1 MNVTEAQKIRHLLI
15 RLDPGDELHASLSRA
30 LDEAQAESAF
40 ITGVGALEAAEIAL
54 YDQATKSYGRARRI
68 EGGCEV
74 VSLSGN
80 AALLDGA
87 PTVRLSA
94 VLARETELGL
104 ETFAGQL
111 VWARAFSLE
120 LDVTAFDDVRLH
132 RVADE
137 RTGLP
142 ALAARPV
149 VVEASATAHPAP
161 AAPAAPTA
169 PVHRPPVVTSAPE
182 PHVVAAPSPPPAPA
196 HHHVS
201 AIPLPAP
208 ASPPLGDGP
217 VVPAHRP
224 MRARDEPET
233 YPELGDSV
241 NHFHFGDCTVVG
253 SDGDRIKLR
262 QDGKDGRVRE
272 VALAMLKVGA
282 PTTTADGRRHFML
295 LRKN

>member
-54 YDQATKSYGRARRI
+54 YDQATKTYGRTRRV

-80 AALLDGA
+80 AALLDGT

-94 VLARETELGL
+94 VLARETDLGL

-120 LDVTAFDDVRLH
+120 LDVTAFDDVRLL

-149 VVEASATAHPAP
+149 VVAAPAP
-161 AAPAAPTA
+161 AAPVA
-169 PVHRPPVVTSAPE
+169 PVAPVAHVQRPPEPPVVAP
-182 PHVVAAPSPPPAPA
+182 PAPPPAPA
-196 HHHVS
+196 YQHVA

-208 ASPPLGDGP
+208 AAPSPSPSPSMGEGP

-241 NHFHFGDCTVVG
+241 NHFHFGECTVVG

-272 VALAMLKVGA
+272 VALAMLKVCA
-282 PTTTADGRRHFML
+282 PTATADGRRHFML

>member
-40 ITGVGALEAAEIAL
+40 VTGVGALEAAEIAL
-54 YDQATKSYGRARRI
+54 YDQTTKSYGRTRRV

-80 AALLDGA
+80 AAMLDGSA
-87 PTVRLSA
+87 TVRLSA

-120 LDVTAFDDVRLH
+120 LDVTAFDDVRLV

-142 ALAARPV
+142 SLAARP
-149 VVEASATAHPAP
+149 ASATPAVAAKPAPAVPVEAPAP
-161 AAPAAPTA
+161 AAP
-169 PVHRPPVVTSAPE
+169 
-182 PHVVAAPSPPPAPA
+182 HVA
-196 HHHVS
+196 
-201 AIPLPAP
+201 AIPLPAAPPPPTPP
-208 ASPPLGDGP
+208 APPAVEGPPLP
-217 VVPAHRP
+217 IRP
-224 MRARDEPET
+224 MRARDEPEM
-233 YPELGDSV
+233 YPEVGDSV
-241 NHFHFGDCTVVG
+241 THFHFGECTVVG
-253 SDGDRIKLR
+253 SDGDRIRLR
-262 QDGKDGRVRE
+262 QEGKDGRVRE
-272 VALAMLKVGA
+272 VALTMLKIGA